1 MNKKTCA
8 ICFVKKSK
16 ISFDKKYFQQR
27 KKSANQLFNSFNLL
41 IICKQIMQFG
51 LMIFFLPA
59 FPLAAVFSLLNN
71 MIEVRSDAFKMCL
84 LFQRPFG
91 QRVANIGNW
100 QKVLEVFSILG
111 IIVNCGLLVTFDK
124 LGHRSIQIEIKLKF
138 LNL

>member
-1 MNKKTCA
+1 MYPLT
-8 ICFVKKSK
+8 IGLEVWP
-16 ISFDKKYFQQR
+16 
-27 KKSANQLFNSFNLL
+27 FNLL

-91 QRVANIGNW
+91 QRKYRQLAKGARSFFNSWNHCQLWSFGDVWYHTQAISFAEFLQQFNSDRCYRGN
-100 QKVLEVFSILG
+100 VEVFASVLAFHG
-111 IIVNCGLLVTFDK
+111 K
-124 LGHRSIQIEIKLKF
+124 
-138 LNL
+138 